1 VKKVKFKNN
10 TEPCI
15 VYNVINTT
23 EVMEFAEPLG
33 KYYPHIE
40 VEVLG
45 LVPVELVTEAKEHPN
60 NIPAIE
66 IAIEL
71 TK

>member
-1 VKKVKFKNN
+1 VKVKFKNN

-15 VYNVINTT
+15 VYSVINEA
-23 EVMEFAEPLG
+23 EVMEYAEPLG
-33 KYYPHIE
+33 KYCPHIE

-45 LVPVELVTEAKEHPN
+45 LVPVELVTEAIDHPA

-66 IAIEL
+66 IAIGL
-71 TK
+71 TNG